1 MPPRRD
7 ILSIDCIPIPPEEL
21 TAIYSHYTN
30 EQVDFNVAVHI
41 RIERT
46 PSLSVELKGFAP
58 LPLPRIVF
66 ETIVSS
72 IPPKLHIFYYAL
84 IIYQIFCIVNKIFKL
99 YFNYGTF
106 ITLSLLYKDYIVYYK
121 I

>member
-1 MPPRRD
+1 MELKIFMKKFSDLPKSD
-7 ILSIDCIPIPPEEL
+7 VYAVPPEEL
-21 TAIYSHYTN
+21 AVIYSHYTN

-72 IPPKLHIFYYAL
+72 VPPKLHFL
-84 IIYQIFCIVNKIFKL
+84 II
-99 YFNYGTF
+99 
-106 ITLSLLYKDYIVYYK
+106 
-121 I
+121 

>member
-1 MPPRRD
+1 MYKCSSRD
-7 ILSIDCIPIPPEEL
+7 SNPDAFSASDFKSDVYAVPPEEL

-30 EQVDFNVAVHI
+30 EQVDFNVAAHI

-72 IPPKLHIFYYAL
+72 IPPKLHIFNYIL
-84 IIYQIFCIVNKIFKL
+84 IIY
-99 YFNYGTF
+99 
-106 ITLSLLYKDYIVYYK
+106 
-121 I
+121 